1 MKKRLLSYY
10 QDDFLRHNIIF
21 FIGSMTVAVLNYAYH
36 PIISRMLSVEEFG
49 EVQAYF
55 SLIAQIGI
63 ISGVFGRIILNI
75 KTNVTDNNS
84 NENVVGQLYSLSTLL
99 TGALALGLIAFSP
112 YIGALLNLPG
122 YLGLI
127 ITAVIL
133 LISIPVTFAKFELQ
147 AKKQFG
153 KVSIAE
159 LITSVGKIAFALMC
173 IYLGTQAL
181 GALFGLL
188 LAILVGLIYVY
199 PHTKKTIHFNS
210 FARPSL
216 SPTLRTELK
225 YGALIF
231 VATSFIT
238 FLYTSD
244 ILIVR
249 YFFDAETAGMY
260 AGIAT
265 VARIIVFATGSI
277 AGVAIAH
284 VMLKNSHQENHMVM
298 NKSLRLV
305 IVIAGSIL
313 VIFSLIP
320 ELIIKA
326 LMGDRFLDMAEL
338 LPFLSILMALV
349 ALTNLF
355 IMYFLALRRYFL
367 IPILLISSLTIAITT
382 FMWHNSVED
391 VLLSLVYGV
400 VLALVSMVFFYL
412 QEPAKSR

>member
-1 MKKRLLSYY
+1 MKNKILLYL
-10 QDDFLRHNIIF
+10 QDDFLRHNVIF
-21 FIGSMTVAVLNYAYH
+21 FIGSMVVAVLNYAYH
-36 PIISRMLSVEEFG
+36 PIISRLLSVEEFG

-75 KTNVTDNNS
+75 KTNVTEDDTK
-84 NENVVGQLYSLSTLL
+84 ENVVGQLYSLSTLL
-99 TGALALGLIAFSP
+99 TGALALGLVALSP
-112 YIGALLNLPG
+112 YIGAILNLPG
-122 YLGLI
+122 YLGII

-133 LISIPVTFAKFELQ
+133 LISIPLTFAKFELQ

-153 KVSIAE
+153 KVSVAE
-159 LITSVGKIAFALMC
+159 LITSVGKIVFALVC
-173 IYLGTQAL
+173 IYFGTRALGT
-181 GALFGLL
+181 LFGLL
-188 LAILVGLIYVY
+188 VSILVGLAYVY
-199 PHTKKTIHFNS
+199 PYTRKTIHFNS

-216 SPTLRTELK
+216 SPTFRSEIK

-284 VMLKNSHQENHMVM
+284 VVLNNSWQENHAVM
-298 NKSLRLV
+298 NKSLLLV
-305 IVIAGSIL
+305 VGISGSALL
-313 VIFSLIP
+313 VFSLIP
-320 ELIIKA
+320 GLIIKV
-326 LMGDRFLDMAEL
+326 LMGDRFLEMTSL
-338 LPFLSILMALV
+338 LPFLSILMTFV
-349 ALTNLF
+349 AVANLF

-367 IPILLISSLTIAITT
+367 IPILIISSLAIVITT
-382 FMWHNSVED
+382 IIWHNSIED
-391 VLLSLVYGV
+391 IIMNLMYGV
-400 VLALVSMVFFYL
+400 VSALAVMVIFYL
-412 QEPAKSR
+412 RESKT